1 MPDRRENIR
10 TSNPS
15 FRGPGFRGPG
25 FRGPGFGPPGGQ
37 FAHGAV
43 KPENPGKTLKR
54 FWEYLRPHRGRLFL
68 IFLLVIVTSLLM
80 LAGPYLIGRAIDNY
94 IIPKNF
100 RGLLQLVVF
109 MISLYVIN
117 SLLIWLQGYIS
128 VRTVQR
134 VVFQLR
140 KDLFNKLQSLP
151 LRFFD
156 SNPHGD
162 IMSRLTND
170 IDTINMSLGMGL
182 TQIFSSIISI
192 IGTIIIMLRMS
203 PLLTLVSLIVVPLTF
218 LVTTLVSSRTRES
231 FLNNQTILG
240 QLNSI
245 AEENINGLKVVKIF
259 AREKREIEKFESVNE
274 ELRKVGIRAQIY
286 AGVMGPLM
294 NVVNNLSFAFI
305 AGFGGWLS
313 ARDIVSV
320 GTVASFIIYSR
331 QFTRPINELANLFN
345 MMQSAIAGAERVF
358 KVMDEP
364 PEPIDPPDAVEL
376 KDVKG
381 EVEFRNVYF
390 SYKEDVPVLKDINFH
405 VKPGQ
410 TIALVGP
417 TGAGKT
423 TIVNLLTRFYDV
435 NSGAILID
443 GIDIRKI
450 KRSCLRSLLGIVL
463 QDTYLFSESIKENIR
478 YGRLDATDQEVIEA
492 ARLAN
497 AEHFILRFPK
507 GYDTVLTDGG
517 ENLSQGQRQLL
528 AIARAILADPA
539 VLILDEATSNVDT
552 KTERQIQSAMLKLM
566 EGRTSFVIAHRLSTI
581 RNADMILVI
590 NNGEIVER
598 GTHEELL
605 RKKGFYYNLY
615 MSQFGLEE
623 EKVTEAV

>member
-1 MPDRRENIR
+1 MPNRREQR
-10 TSNPS
+10 GVTVPA
-15 FRGPGFRGPG
+15 FRGPGV
-25 FRGPGFGPPGGQ
+25 RGPGFGPPGGHLI
-37 FAHGAV
+37 HGGV
-43 KPENPGKTLKR
+43 KPGNPKETLKR
-54 FWEYLRPHRGRLFL
+54 LWEYLKPHRFRLLL
-68 IFLLVIVTSLLM
+68 IFLLVIITSLLM
-80 LAGPYLIGRAIDNY
+80 LAGPYLIGKAIDDY

-100 RGLLQLVVF
+100 KGLLYLVVF
-109 MISLYVIN
+109 MACLYVVN
-117 SLLIWLQGYIS
+117 SLLVWLQGYIS
-128 VRTVQR
+128 VNTVQR
-134 VVFQLR
+134 IVFSLR
-140 KDLFNKLQSLP
+140 RDLFNKLQSLP

-156 SNPHGD
+156 NTPHGD
-162 IMSRLTND
+162 VMSRLTND
-170 IDTINMSLGMGL
+170 IDTINMSLGMSL
-182 TQIFSSIISI
+182 TQMFSSIVSI
-192 IGTIIIMLRMS
+192 IGTIVIMLRMS
-203 PLLTLVSLIVVPLTF
+203 PILTLVSMIAIPLT
-218 LVTTLVSSRTRES
+218 LLITTLISSRTRES

-259 AREKREIEKFESVNE
+259 AREKKEIEKFEAVNE
-274 ELRKVGIRAQIY
+274 ELRKVGIRAQIF

-294 NVVNNLSFAFI
+294 NVVNNLSFAII
-305 AGFGGWLS
+305 AGFGGWFAVKS
-313 ARDIVSV
+313 IVSV

-345 MMQSAIAGAERVF
+345 MVQSAIASAERVF
-358 KVMDEP
+358 KVIDEP

-381 EVEFRNVYF
+381 EVEFKNVYF
-390 SYKEDVPVLKDINFH
+390 SYKEGIPVLKDINFH

-423 TIVNLLTRFYDV
+423 TIVNLLTRFYDID
-435 NSGAILID
+435 NGAILID
-443 GIDIRKI
+443 GVDIRKI

-497 AEHFILRFPK
+497 AEHFILRLPK

-539 VLILDEATSNVDT
+539 ILILDEATSNVDT
-552 KTERQIQSAMLKLM
+552 KTEKQIQSAMLNLM
-566 EGRTSFVIAHRLSTI
+566 KGRTSFVIAHRLSTI

-605 RKKGFYYNLY
+605 RKRGFYYNLY
-615 MSQFGLEE
+615 MSQFGIE
-623 EKVTEAV
+623 EKVKEVV

>member
-1 MPDRRENIR
+1 MPDRREKIK
-10 TSNPS
+10 TAT
-15 FRGPGFRGPG
+15 PGFRGPG
-25 FRGPGFGPPGGQ
+25 FRGPGFGPPGGH
-37 FAHGAV
+37 FAYGAV
-43 KPENPGKTLKR
+43 KPENLRKTLKR
-54 FWEYLRPHRGRLFL
+54 FWEYLRPHRGKIAL

-80 LAGPYLIGRAIDNY
+80 LAGPYLIGKAIDDY

-100 RGLLQLVVF
+100 RGLLQLVVL
-109 MISLYVIN
+109 MISLYVMN
-117 SLLIWLQGYIS
+117 SILIWLQGYIS
-128 VRTVQR
+128 IRTVQR

-140 KDLFNKLQSLP
+140 KDLFNNLQSLP

-170 IDTINMSLGMGL
+170 IDTINMSLGTGL
-182 TQIFSSIISI
+182 TQIFSGIISI

-203 PLLTLVSLIVVPLTF
+203 PLLTLVSLIVVPLTL
-218 LVTTLVSSRTRES
+218 LVTTIVSSRTRES

-240 QLNSI
+240 QLNSV

-259 AREKREIEKFESVNE
+259 AREKREIEKFESINE

-358 KVMDEP
+358 KVMDES
-364 PEPIDPPDAVEL
+364 PEPVDPPDAVEL

-390 SYKEDVPVLKDINFH
+390 SYKEDVPVLKDVNFH

-410 TIALVGP
+410 IVALVGP

-450 KRSCLRSLLGIVL
+450 KRSNLRSLLGIVL

-478 YGRLDATDQEVIEA
+478 YGRLDATDQEVKEA

-497 AEHFILRFPK
+497 AEHFILKLPK

-539 VLILDEATSNVDT
+539 ILILDEATSNVDT

-581 RNADMILVI
+581 RNADIILVI
-590 NNGEIVER
+590 NNGEIIER

-605 RKKGFYYNLY
+605 RKRGFYYNLY
-615 MSQFGLEE
+615 MSQFGIE

>member
-1 MPDRRENIR
+1 MPDRRAQRDIPA
-10 TSNPS
+10 SG

-25 FRGPGFGPPGGQ
+25 FRGPGFGPPGGH
-37 FAHGAV
+37 FVHGAV
-43 KPENPGKTLKR
+43 KPENPKETLKR
-54 FWEYLRPHRGRLFL
+54 LWEYLKPHRLRLLL
-68 IFLLVIVTSLLM
+68 IFSLIIVTSLLM
-80 LAGPYLIGRAIDNY
+80 LVGPYLIGRAIDDY

-100 RGLLQLVVF
+100 RGLLSLVIF
-109 MISLYVIN
+109 MACLYIVN
-117 SLLIWLQGYIS
+117 SLLMWLQGYIS
-128 VRTVQR
+128 IRTIQSI
-134 VVFQLR
+134 VFNLR

-156 SNPHGD
+156 STPHGD

-170 IDTINMSLGMGL
+170 IDTINMSLGMSL
-182 TQIFSSIISI
+182 TQFFSGIVSI
-192 IGTIIIMLRMS
+192 IGTIFIMLRMS
-203 PLLTLVSLIVVPLTF
+203 PILTLVSMIVVPLT
-218 LVTTLVSSRTRES
+218 LLITTFVSSRTRES
-231 FLNNQTILG
+231 FLANQTILG
-240 QLNSI
+240 QLNGV
-245 AEENINGLKVVKIF
+245 AEENINGLRVVKIF
-259 AREKREIEKFESVNE
+259 AREEREIEKFQTVNE
-274 ELRKVGIRAQIY
+274 ELRQAGIRAQIF
-286 AGVMGPLM
+286 AGIMGPLM
-294 NVVNNLSFAFI
+294 NVVNNLSFAII
-305 AGFGGWLS
+305 AGFGGWFAAKS
-313 ARDIVSV
+313 IVSV

-345 MMQSAIAGAERVF
+345 MIQSAIASAERVF
-358 KVMDEP
+358 KVINEP
-364 PEPIDPPDAVEL
+364 PEPVDTPDAVEL

-381 EVEFRNVYF
+381 EVEFKNVYF
-390 SYKEDVPVLKDINFH
+390 SYKEGVPVLKNINFH

-435 NSGAILID
+435 DSGSILID

-463 QDTYLFSESIKENIR
+463 QDTYLFSVSIKDNIR

-497 AEHFILRFPK
+497 AEHFILRLPK

-539 VLILDEATSNVDT
+539 ILILDEATSNVDT
-552 KTERQIQSAMLKLM
+552 KTEKQIQSAMLNLM
-566 EGRTSFVIAHRLSTI
+566 KGRTSFVIAHRLSTI

-598 GTHEELL
+598 GTHKELL
-605 RKKGFYYNLY
+605 KKKGFYYNLY
-615 MSQFGLEE
+615 MSQFGIE
-623 EKVTEAV
+623 EKVAEAI

>member
-218 LVTTLVSSRTRES
+218 LVTTVVSSRTRES

-478 YGRLDATDQEVIEA
+478 YGRLDATDQEVMEA

-497 AEHFILRFPK
+497 AEHFILRLPK

>member
-1 MPDRRENIR
+1 MLDHRGQRG
-10 TSNPS
+10 SASPS
-15 FRGPGFRGPG
+15 FRGPGFRGG
-25 FRGPGFGPPGGQ
+25 FRGPGFGPPGAH
-37 FAHGAV
+37 FVHGAV
-43 KPENPGKTLKR
+43 KPEDPRKTLKR
-54 FWEYLRPHRGRLFL
+54 FWEYLKPHRVKLLL
-68 IFLLVIVTSLLM
+68 IFSLVIVTSLLM
-80 LAGPYLIGRAIDNY
+80 LAGPYLIGKAIDNY
-94 IIPKNF
+94 IIPKDF
-100 RGLLQLVVF
+100 RGLLRLVAL
-109 MISLYVIN
+109 MIILYVVN

-134 VVFQLR
+134 IVFQLR

-156 SNPHGD
+156 STPHGD
-162 IMSRLTND
+162 VMSRLTND

-203 PLLTLVSLIVVPLTF
+203 PLLTLVSLIVVPLTL

-240 QLNSI
+240 QLNSV

-259 AREKREIEKFESVNE
+259 AREKREIEKFESINE
-274 ELRKVGIRAQIY
+274 ELRRVGIRAQIY

-364 PEPIDPPDAVEL
+364 PEPVDPPDAVEL

-463 QDTYLFSESIKENIR
+463 QDTYLFSESIKENIK

-497 AEHFILRFPK
+497 AEHFILRLPK

-539 VLILDEATSNVDT
+539 ILILDEATSNVDT
-552 KTERQIQSAMLKLM
+552 KTEKQIQSAMLKLM

-615 MSQFGLEE
+615 MSQFGIE

>member
-1 MPDRRENIR
+1 MPDRRIQKDIQA
-10 TSNPS
+10 PG

-25 FRGPGFGPPGGQ
+25 FRGPGFGPPGGH
-37 FAHGAV
+37 FVHGAV
-43 KPENPGKTLKR
+43 KAENPKETLKR
-54 FWEYLRPHRGRLFL
+54 LWEYLKPHRLKLLF
-68 IFLLVIVTSLLM
+68 IFSLVIVTSLLM

-100 RGLLQLVVF
+100 RGLLSLVIF
-109 MISLYVIN
+109 MGCLYIVN
-117 SLLIWLQGYIS
+117 SLLMWLQGYIS
-128 VRTVQR
+128 IRTVQSI
-134 VVFQLR
+134 VFNLR

-156 SNPHGD
+156 STPHGD
-162 IMSRLTND
+162 VMSRLTND
-170 IDTINMSLGMGL
+170 IDTINMSLGTSL
-182 TQIFSSIISI
+182 TQFFSGIVSI
-192 IGTIIIMLRMS
+192 IGTIFIMLRMS
-203 PLLTLVSLIVVPLTF
+203 HILTLVSMIVVPLT
-218 LVTTLVSSRTRES
+218 LLITTVVSSRTRES
-231 FLNNQTILG
+231 FLANQTILG
-240 QLNSI
+240 QLNGI

-259 AREKREIEKFESVNE
+259 AREEKEIEKFQSVNE
-274 ELRKVGIRAQIY
+274 ELRKAGTRAQIF

-294 NVVNNLSFAFI
+294 NVVNNLSFAII
-305 AGFGGWLS
+305 AGFGGWFAAKS
-313 ARDIVSV
+313 IVSV

-345 MMQSAIAGAERVF
+345 MIQSAIASAERVF
-358 KVMDEP
+358 RVMDEP
-364 PEPIDPPDAVEL
+364 PELVDPPDAVEL

-381 EVEFRNVYF
+381 EVEFKNVYF
-390 SYKEDVPVLKDINFH
+390 SYKEGVPVLKDINFY
-405 VKPGQ
+405 VKPGE

-435 NSGAILID
+435 DSGCILID

-463 QDTYLFSESIKENIR
+463 QDTYLFSVSIKDNIR
-478 YGRLDATDQEVIEA
+478 YGRLDATDEEVIEA

-497 AEHFILRFPK
+497 AEHFILRLPK

-539 VLILDEATSNVDT
+539 ILILDEATSNVDT
-552 KTERQIQSAMLKLM
+552 KTEKQIQSAMLNLM
-566 EGRTSFVIAHRLSTI
+566 KGRTSFVIAHRLSTI
-581 RNADMILVI
+581 RNADMMLVI

-605 RKKGFYYNLY
+605 KKKGFYYNLY
-615 MSQFGLEE
+615 MSQFGIE

>member
-1 MPDRRENIR
+1 MPDRRAQRDIPA
-10 TSNPS
+10 SG
-15 FRGPGFRGPG
+15 FRGTGFRGPG
-25 FRGPGFGPPGGQ
+25 FRGPGFGPPGGH
-37 FAHGAV
+37 FVYGAV
-43 KPENPGKTLKR
+43 KPENPKETLKR
-54 FWEYLRPHRGRLFL
+54 LWEYLKPHRLRLLL
-68 IFLLVIVTSLLM
+68 IFSLIIVTSLLM
-80 LAGPYLIGRAIDNY
+80 LVGPYLIGRAIDDY

-100 RGLLQLVVF
+100 RGLLSLVIF
-109 MISLYVIN
+109 MACLYIVN
-117 SLLIWLQGYIS
+117 SLLMWLQGYIS
-128 VRTVQR
+128 IRTVQSI
-134 VVFQLR
+134 VFNLR

-156 SNPHGD
+156 STPHGD

-170 IDTINMSLGMGL
+170 IDTINMSLGMSL
-182 TQIFSSIISI
+182 TQFFSGIVSI
-192 IGTIIIMLRMS
+192 IGTIFIMLRMS
-203 PLLTLVSLIVVPLTF
+203 PILTLVSMIVVPLT
-218 LVTTLVSSRTRES
+218 LLITTFVSSRTRES
-231 FLNNQTILG
+231 FLANQTILG
-240 QLNSI
+240 QLNGV
-245 AEENINGLKVVKIF
+245 AEENINGLRVVKIF
-259 AREKREIEKFESVNE
+259 AREEREIEKFQTVNE
-274 ELRKVGIRAQIY
+274 ELRQAGIRAQIF
-286 AGVMGPLM
+286 AGIMGPLM
-294 NVVNNLSFAFI
+294 NVVNNLSFAII
-305 AGFGGWLS
+305 AGFGGWFAAKS
-313 ARDIVSV
+313 IVSV

-345 MMQSAIAGAERVF
+345 MIQSAIASAERVF
-358 KVMDEP
+358 KVINEP
-364 PEPIDPPDAVEL
+364 PEPVDTPDAVEL

-381 EVEFRNVYF
+381 EVEFKNVYF
-390 SYKEDVPVLKDINFH
+390 SYKEGVPVLKDINFH

-435 NSGAILID
+435 DSGSILID

-463 QDTYLFSESIKENIR
+463 QDTYLFSVSIKDNIR

-497 AEHFILRFPK
+497 AEHFILRLPK

-539 VLILDEATSNVDT
+539 ILILDEATSNVDT
-552 KTERQIQSAMLKLM
+552 KTEKQIQSAMLNLM
-566 EGRTSFVIAHRLSTI
+566 KGRTSFVIAHRLSTI

-598 GTHEELL
+598 GTHKELL
-605 RKKGFYYNLY
+605 KKKGFYYNLY
-615 MSQFGLEE
+615 MSQFGIE
-623 EKVTEAV
+623 EKVAEAI

>member
-1 MPDRRENIR
+1 MPDRRAQRDIPA
-10 TSNPS
+10 SG

-25 FRGPGFGPPGGQ
+25 FRGPGFGPPGGH
-37 FAHGAV
+37 FVHGAV
-43 KPENPGKTLKR
+43 KPENPKETLKR
-54 FWEYLRPHRGRLFL
+54 LWEYLKPHRLRLLL
-68 IFLLVIVTSLLM
+68 IFSLIIVTSLLM
-80 LAGPYLIGRAIDNY
+80 LVGPYLIGRAIDDY

-100 RGLLQLVVF
+100 RGLLSLVIF
-109 MISLYVIN
+109 MACLYIVN
-117 SLLIWLQGYIS
+117 SLLMWLQGYIS
-128 VRTVQR
+128 IRTVQSI
-134 VVFQLR
+134 VFNLR

-156 SNPHGD
+156 STPHGD

-170 IDTINMSLGMGL
+170 IDTINMSLGMSL
-182 TQIFSSIISI
+182 TQFFSGIVSI
-192 IGTIIIMLRMS
+192 IGTIFIMLRMS
-203 PLLTLVSLIVVPLTF
+203 PILTLVSMIVVPLT
-218 LVTTLVSSRTRES
+218 LLITTFVSSRTRES
-231 FLNNQTILG
+231 FLANQTILG
-240 QLNSI
+240 QLNGV
-245 AEENINGLKVVKIF
+245 AEENINGLRVVKIF
-259 AREKREIEKFESVNE
+259 AREEREIEKFQTVNE
-274 ELRKVGIRAQIY
+274 ELRQAGIRAQIF
-286 AGVMGPLM
+286 AGIMGPLM
-294 NVVNNLSFAFI
+294 NVVNNLSFAII
-305 AGFGGWLS
+305 AGFGGWFAAKS
-313 ARDIVSV
+313 IVSV

-345 MMQSAIAGAERVF
+345 MIQSAIASAERVF
-358 KVMDEP
+358 KVIDEP
-364 PEPIDPPDAVEL
+364 PEPVDTPDAVEL

-381 EVEFRNVYF
+381 EVEFKNVYF
-390 SYKEDVPVLKDINFH
+390 SYKEGVPVLKNINFH

-435 NSGAILID
+435 DSGSILID

-463 QDTYLFSESIKENIR
+463 QDTYLFSVSIKDNIR

-497 AEHFILRFPK
+497 AEHFILRLPK

-539 VLILDEATSNVDT
+539 ILILDEATSNVDT
-552 KTERQIQSAMLKLM
+552 KTEKQIQSAMLNLM
-566 EGRTSFVIAHRLSTI
+566 KGRTSFVIAHRLSTI

-598 GTHEELL
+598 GTHKELL
-605 RKKGFYYNLY
+605 KKKGFYYNLY
-615 MSQFGLEE
+615 MSQFGIE
-623 EKVTEAV
+623 EKVAEAI

>member
-1 MPDRRENIR
+1 MPDRREQ
-10 TSNPS
+10 
-15 FRGPGFRGPG
+15 RGTAVPG
-25 FRGPGFGPPGGQ
+25 FRGPGFGPPGGR
-37 FAHGAV
+37 FIHGGV
-43 KPENPGKTLKR
+43 KPENPKETLKKL
-54 FWEYLRPHRGRLFL
+54 WEYLKPHRVRLL
-68 IFLLVIVTSLLM
+68 LVFLLVIITSLLM
-80 LAGPYLIGRAIDNY
+80 LAGPYLIGKAIDDY

-100 RGLLQLVVF
+100 RGLLYLVAV
-109 MISLYVIN
+109 MACLYVVN

-128 VRTVQR
+128 VNTVQR
-134 VVFQLR
+134 IVFSLR
-140 KDLFNKLQSLP
+140 RDLFNKLQSLP

-156 SNPHGD
+156 STPHGD
-162 IMSRLTND
+162 VMSRLTND
-170 IDTINMSLGMGL
+170 IDTINMSLGFSF
-182 TQIFSSIISI
+182 TQIFSSIVSI
-192 IGTIIIMLRMS
+192 LGTIIIMLRMS
-203 PLLTLVSLIVVPLTF
+203 PILTLVSMIVIPLTI
-218 LVTTLVSSRTRES
+218 LITTLISSRTRES
-231 FLNNQTILG
+231 FLTNQTILG

-259 AREKREIEKFESVNE
+259 ARERKEIEKFEAVNE
-274 ELRKVGIRAQIY
+274 ELRKAGTRAQIF

-294 NVVNNLSFAFI
+294 NVVNNLSFAVI
-305 AGFGGWLS
+305 AGFGGWF
-313 ARDIVSV
+313 AVKAIVSV

-345 MMQSAIAGAERVF
+345 MIQSAIASAERVF
-358 KVMDEP
+358 KIIDKP

-381 EVEFRNVYF
+381 EVEFKNVYF
-390 SYKEDVPVLKDINFH
+390 SYKEGVPVLKDINFH

-435 NSGAILID
+435 DSGAILID

-478 YGRLDATDQEVIEA
+478 YGRLDATDEEVIEA

-497 AEHFILRFPK
+497 AEHFILRLPK

-539 VLILDEATSNVDT
+539 ILILDEATSNVDT
-552 KTERQIQSAMLKLM
+552 KTEKQIQSAMLNLM
-566 EGRTSFVIAHRLSTI
+566 KGRTSFVIAHRLSTI

-615 MSQFGLEE
+615 MSQFGIE

>member
-1 MPDRRENIR
+1 MPDRRAQRNIPA
-10 TSNPS
+10 SG

-25 FRGPGFGPPGGQ
+25 FRGPGFGPPGGH
-37 FAHGAV
+37 FVHGAV
-43 KPENPGKTLKR
+43 KPENPKETLKR
-54 FWEYLRPHRGRLFL
+54 LWEYLKPHRLRLLL
-68 IFLLVIVTSLLM
+68 IFSLIIVTSLLM
-80 LAGPYLIGRAIDNY
+80 LVGPYLIGRAIDDY

-100 RGLLQLVVF
+100 RGLLSLVIF
-109 MISLYVIN
+109 MACLYIVN
-117 SLLIWLQGYIS
+117 SLLMWLQGYIS
-128 VRTVQR
+128 IRTVQSI
-134 VVFQLR
+134 VFNLR

-156 SNPHGD
+156 STPHGD

-170 IDTINMSLGMGL
+170 IDTINMSLGMSL
-182 TQIFSSIISI
+182 TQFFSGIVSI
-192 IGTIIIMLRMS
+192 IGTIFIMLRMS
-203 PLLTLVSLIVVPLTF
+203 PILTLVSMIVVPLT
-218 LVTTLVSSRTRES
+218 LLITTFVSSRTRES
-231 FLNNQTILG
+231 FLANQTILG
-240 QLNSI
+240 QLNGV
-245 AEENINGLKVVKIF
+245 AEENINGLRVVKIF
-259 AREKREIEKFESVNE
+259 AREEREIEKFQTVNE
-274 ELRKVGIRAQIY
+274 ELRQAGIRAQIF
-286 AGVMGPLM
+286 AGIMGPLM
-294 NVVNNLSFAFI
+294 NVVNNLSFAII
-305 AGFGGWLS
+305 AGFGGWFAAKS
-313 ARDIVSV
+313 IVSV

-345 MMQSAIAGAERVF
+345 MIQSAIASAERVF
-358 KVMDEP
+358 KVINEP
-364 PEPIDPPDAVEL
+364 PEPVDTPDAVEL

-381 EVEFRNVYF
+381 EVEFKNVYF
-390 SYKEDVPVLKDINFH
+390 SYKEGVPVLKNINFH

-435 NSGAILID
+435 DSGSILID

-463 QDTYLFSESIKENIR
+463 QDTYLFSVSIKDNIR

-497 AEHFILRFPK
+497 AEHFILRLPK

-539 VLILDEATSNVDT
+539 ILILDEATSNVDT
-552 KTERQIQSAMLKLM
+552 KTEKQIQSAMLNLM
-566 EGRTSFVIAHRLSTI
+566 KGRTSFVIAHRLSTI

-598 GTHEELL
+598 GTHKELL
-605 RKKGFYYNLY
+605 KKKGFYYNLY
-615 MSQFGLEE
+615 MSQFGIE
-623 EKVTEAV
+623 EKVAEAI

>member
-1 MPDRRENIR
+1 MLDHRGQRG
-10 TSNPS
+10 SASPS
-15 FRGPGFRGPG
+15 FRGPGFRGG
-25 FRGPGFGPPGGQ
+25 FRGPGFGPPGAH
-37 FAHGAV
+37 FVHGAV
-43 KPENPGKTLKR
+43 KPEDPRKTLKR
-54 FWEYLRPHRGRLFL
+54 FWEYLKPHRVKLLL
-68 IFLLVIVTSLLM
+68 IFSLVIVTSLLM
-80 LAGPYLIGRAIDNY
+80 LAGPYLIGKAIDNY
-94 IIPKNF
+94 IIPKDF
-100 RGLLQLVVF
+100 RGLLRLVAL
-109 MISLYVIN
+109 MIILYVVN

-134 VVFQLR
+134 IVFQLR

-156 SNPHGD
+156 STPHGD
-162 IMSRLTND
+162 VMSRLTND

-203 PLLTLVSLIVVPLTF
+203 PLLTLVSLIVVPLTL

-240 QLNSI
+240 QLNSV

-259 AREKREIEKFESVNE
+259 AREKREIEKFESINE
-274 ELRKVGIRAQIY
+274 ELRRVGIRAQIY

-364 PEPIDPPDAVEL
+364 PELVDPPDAVEL

-463 QDTYLFSESIKENIR
+463 QDTYLFSESIKENIK

-497 AEHFILRFPK
+497 AEHFILRLPK

-539 VLILDEATSNVDT
+539 ILILDEATSNVDT
-552 KTERQIQSAMLKLM
+552 KTEKQIQSAMLKLM

-615 MSQFGLEE
+615 MSQFGIE

>member
-15 FRGPGFRGPG
+15 FRGPG

-218 LVTTLVSSRTRES
+218 LVTTVVSSRTRES

-478 YGRLDATDQEVIEA
+478 YGRLDATDQEVMEA

-497 AEHFILRFPK
+497 AEHFILRLPK